1 MNIKLLNGW
10 PCLLIHYSSLM
21 YRLINKAQAV
31 WVIYIKCRLIVTINR
46 MSHVLTFPLDLCLAY
61 SDIPFQIVKTLIF
74 GLVLFKLYAQ
84 YSLHTRG
91 LRITVAR
98 SPEAS
103 RFLELASRY
112 SFTRS
117 NNAVLLCWSLGFWRR
132 VDLQVDA
139 YVSEKHAVSI
149 FRGLSDTAGKY
160 RAYVGRDEQGLEGRV
175 SIRGGNEGHCFSV
188 VRFLNWCYCFL
199 KALPT
204 AHCSLSNPSRAGC
217 SSRCIVSS
225 VYVVTWWFSIRS
237 KQFIVIMICF

>member
-84 YSLHTRG
+84 YSLHTHTHTHTHTQSIHTRG

-112 SFTRS
+112 SFTHS
-117 NNAVLLCWSLGFWRR
+117 NNTVLLCWSLGFWRR
-132 VDLQVDA
+132 VDLQVDD

-149 FRGLSDTAGKY
+149 FRGLSDTAGK
-160 RAYVGRDEQGLEGRV
+160 
-175 SIRGGNEGHCFSV
+175 
-188 VRFLNWCYCFL
+188 
-199 KALPT
+199 
-204 AHCSLSNPSRAGC
+204 
-217 SSRCIVSS
+217 
-225 VYVVTWWFSIRS
+225 
-237 KQFIVIMICF
+237 